1 MNDTRKLPFHLQTY
15 IGSLNVNK
23 IGDSANKI
31 MYSANKLSDSANKLT
46 DPANNSKY
54 SANKR
59 ITSAFLKDLRGETE
73 N

>member
-1 MNDTRKLPFHLQTY
+1 MNGTRKLPFHLQTH
-15 IGSLNVNK
+15 IESLNVNK
-23 IGDSANKI
+23 ISDSANKV
-31 MYSANKLSDSANKLT
+31 MYSANKLT
-46 DPANNSKY
+46 YPANNSKY